1 MLNGKVCV
9 VTGGGRGIGKTI
21 VETFAAN
28 GAEAVYALDINDGA
42 LATLSGDTV
51 HGEVVNVLD
60 SASIKA
66 FVEKVIQTHGR
77 IDVLV
82 NNAGITRDAVINKMD
97 DDAWQ
102 AVIDVNLK
110 GVFCMTR
117 EIGPRM
123 MEYGSGAIVNISSV
137 VGLDGNMGQT
147 NYAATKAGV
156 IAMAKTW
163 AKEFARK
170 GAAVRANAV
179 APGFI
184 NTPMIETVPE
194 KVLESIKA
202 RTPLKRLGEP
212 QEIANLVLFLSS
224 DLASY
229 ITGQVVRCDGGL
241 VV

>member
-1 MLNGKVCV
+1 MVQGKVCV

-21 VETFAAN
+21 VETFASN
-28 GAEAVYALDINDGA
+28 GAEAVYALDISEDS
-42 LATLSGDTV
+42 LASLSGDSI

-60 SASIKA
+60 SASIQTV
-66 FVEKVIQTHGR
+66 VEKIISAHGR

-110 GVFCMTR
+110 GVFLMTR

-123 MEYGSGAIVNISSV
+123 MEHGSGSIVNISSV

-194 KVLESIKA
+194 KVIEGIKA
-202 RTPLKRLGEP
+202 KTPLKRLGEP

>member
-1 MLNGKVCV
+1 MVNGKVCV

-28 GAEAVYALDINDGA
+28 GAEAVYALDINNEA
-42 LATLSGDTV
+42 LAALSGDTV

-60 SASIKA
+60 SESIRTV
-66 FVEKVIQTHGR
+66 VEKIIHAHGR

-110 GVFCMTR
+110 GVFLMTR

-123 MEYGSGAIVNISSV
+123 MEHGTGSIVNISSV

-184 NTPMIETVPE
+184 NTPMLETVPE
-194 KVLESIKA
+194 KVIEGIKA
-202 RTPLKRLGEP
+202 KTPLKRLGEP

-229 ITGQVVRCDGGL
+229 ITGQVIRCDGGL

>member
-1 MLNGKVCV
+1 MVQGKVCV

-21 VETFAAN
+21 VETFASN
-28 GAEAVYALDINDGA
+28 GAEAVYALDISEDS
-42 LATLSGDTV
+42 LASLSGDSI

-60 SASIKA
+60 SASIRTV
-66 FVEKVIQTHGR
+66 VEKIIAAHGR

-97 DDAWQ
+97 DEAWQ

-110 GVFCMTR
+110 GVFLMTR

-123 MEYGSGAIVNISSV
+123 MEHGSGSIVNISSV

-179 APGFI
+179 APGFV

-194 KVLESIKA
+194 KVIEGIKA
-202 RTPLKRLGEP
+202 KTPLKRLGEP